1 VGGVVAIGTRTEVAG
16 LALVGV
22 TVFVAEQSHEVVVAW
37 DALPEGTALVL
48 LGQAAARALGPARLE
63 ATEPLTAVLP

>member
-1 VGGVVAIGTRTEVAG
+1 MVAIGTRTEVAG
-16 LALVGV
+16 LALAGV
-22 TVFVAEQSHEVVVAW
+22 TVLVAERREEAVAAW

-48 LGQAAARALGPARLE
+48 LGRAAARALGPGRLD